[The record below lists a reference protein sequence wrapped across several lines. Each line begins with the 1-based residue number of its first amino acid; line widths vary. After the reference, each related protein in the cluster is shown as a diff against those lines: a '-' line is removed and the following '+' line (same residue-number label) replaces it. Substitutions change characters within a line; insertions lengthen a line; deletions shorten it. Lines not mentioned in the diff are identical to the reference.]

1 MAKNK
6 VPVGLIDAEMYFNGS
21 NNLAGIGEIELPKIE
36 IPTIPVEQF
45 GMGGELEVPLTG
57 HVKKLEAKIKMNC
70 IDETIA
76 DVTNEKSILIECKG
90 AAQKMDKAS
99 QSPELY
105 GIDATFK
112 GLIKSID
119 GPKMKTGDKLEAAID
134 LSLTYYKLEINGKVI
149 LEIDILNNITNLH
162 GVKNDAVRQLMGL

>member
-36 IPTIPVEQF
+36 IPTISVEQF

-57 HVKKLEAKIKMNC
+57 HFKKLEAKIKMNC